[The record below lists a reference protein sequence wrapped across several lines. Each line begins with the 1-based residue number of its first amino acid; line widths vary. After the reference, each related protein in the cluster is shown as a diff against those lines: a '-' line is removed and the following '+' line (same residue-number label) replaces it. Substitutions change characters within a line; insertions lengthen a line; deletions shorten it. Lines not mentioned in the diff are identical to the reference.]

1 MYKLMFGVE
10 DLDIRRKKPVR
21 NEDVSRALN
30 EESDH
35 EELSVE
41 NNKVLI
47 QEPVL
52 QKLSSPPPQ
61 SFGVKTPPNP
71 SSTTLNHT
79 TFSGPRQLVQPKD
92 SKLSLGN

>member
-1 MYKLMFGVE
+1 MFGVE

-35 EELSVE
+35 EEPVNE
-41 NNKVLI
+41 NNKILI

-52 QKLSSPPPQ
+52 QKVSSPPQ
-61 SFGVKTPPNP
+61 SIAALKTLPNP

-79 TFSGPRQLVQPKD
+79 TFSRTRQLVQPKD
-92 SKLSLGN
+92 SKLSLAN

>member
-35 EELSVE
+35 EELPVE
-41 NNKVLI
+41 NN
-47 QEPVL
+47 
-52 QKLSSPPPQ
+52 
-61 SFGVKTPPNP
+61 
-71 SSTTLNHT
+71 
-79 TFSGPRQLVQPKD
+79 
-92 SKLSLGN
+92 